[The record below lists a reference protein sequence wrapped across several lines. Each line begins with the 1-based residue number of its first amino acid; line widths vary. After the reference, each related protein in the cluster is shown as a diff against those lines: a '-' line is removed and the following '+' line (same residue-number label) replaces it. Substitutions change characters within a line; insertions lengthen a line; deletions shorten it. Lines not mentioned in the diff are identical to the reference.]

1 MFETLDVSASA
12 LRAERIR
19 MHTIANNLANLHTTK
34 DEHGRVSPYRRRAVR
49 FQVGLPGVRGSR
61 QGVHVAEVVQDPA
74 PFPKIYDPGH
84 PEANAEGYRQTPN
97 VHPVIEMV
105 DMLET
110 TRAYE
115 ANLTAME
122 ATKGMITRALGLLV

>member
-1 MFETLDVSASA
+1 MFGTLDVSASA
-12 LRAERIR
+12 LRAERVR
-19 MHTIANNLANLHTTK
+19 MHTIANNLANLHTTR
-34 DEHGRVSPYRRRAVR
+34 DESGEINPYRRRTVR

-61 QGVHVAEVVQDPA
+61 QGVHVEQVVHDSS

-84 PEANAEGYRQTPN
+84 PEADEEGYRLTPN
-97 VHPVIEMV
+97 VHPVVEMV

>member
-1 MFETLDVSASA
+1 
-12 LRAERIR
+12 

-115 ANLTAME
+115 ANLTVVKTSRRMAQQ
-122 ATKGMITRALGLLV
+122 AIAIGK

>member
-12 LRAERIR
+12 LRAERTR

-34 DEHGRVSPYRRRAVR
+34 DESGRISPYRRRTVR

-61 QGVHVAEVVQDPA
+61 EGVHVAEVVHDPS

-84 PEANAEGYRQTPN
+84 PESDAEGYRKTPN
-97 VHPVIEMV
+97 IHPVIEMV